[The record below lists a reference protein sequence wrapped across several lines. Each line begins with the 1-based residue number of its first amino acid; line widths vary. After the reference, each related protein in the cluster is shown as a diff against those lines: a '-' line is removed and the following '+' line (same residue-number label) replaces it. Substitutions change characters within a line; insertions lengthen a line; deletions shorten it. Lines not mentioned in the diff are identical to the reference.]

1 MHFSCCHFA
10 DTNTPTHPST
20 LLTPSRIGHRC
31 RRTHTHIHQIRPL
44 RRLQSKRADEVD
56 FPPARATTEN
66 VRDNVRGARDDDGDD
81 DEDDDVTS
89 LKEIAAGAPGVNDS
103 QVITQIVEEYDQRL
117 QAQLALA
124 KEDIVNALEEQ
135 IQVGGGVSNYLAGCV
150 YASVCCG
157 LDFRCCLGVFALIQH
172 E

>member
-1 MHFSCCHFA
+1 M
-10 DTNTPTHPST
+10 
-20 LLTPSRIGHRC
+20 
-31 RRTHTHIHQIRPL
+31 
-44 RRLQSKRADEVD
+44 
-56 FPPARATTEN
+56 
-66 VRDNVRGARDDDGDD
+66 RDNARGVHDDDD

-135 IQVGGGVSNYLAGCV
+135 IQVGDGVR
-150 YASVCCG
+150 
-157 LDFRCCLGVFALIQH
+157 FVFIFVVV
-172 E
+172 